1 MAIYTYRCNDCDI
14 SIDVSRGITETE
26 KSYECGSCG
35 SVLFR
40 VYQAPGVTFNGSG
53 FYSTDK

>member
-1 MAIYTYRCNDCDI
+1 MAIYAYKCTDCNVTVDI
-14 SIDVSRGITETE
+14 TRGISEPE
-26 KSYECGSCG
+26 SAYECSDCG

-40 VYQAPGVTFNGSG
+40 VFQAPEVKFNGSG